1 MHELRQKYPVRSL
14 LHIVSL
20 PRSTFYYWD
29 SVRQT
34 KDKYADTTVHI
45 KTLFDFHR
53 GLYGYRRVAAA
64 LKNEGVALHENTVY
78 RLMRKL
84 GLKSVQRQKKYKSHR
99 GEVGETAPN
108 VLERDFKATGENQK
122 WATDI
127 SEFKVGS
134 EKLYISPIKDMFNG
148 EIVAYAV
155 GRRPTFELVA
165 EMLKKGL
172 RKLAPGD
179 RPILHS
185 DQGWH
190 YQMKSYCK
198 TLRDNGITQSMSR
211 KGNCLDNASMESFF
225 GVLKSE
231 CFHLR
236 KFTSVDELK
245 TELDSYIKYYNEVRI
260 KTSLNGLSPVQYR
273 TQYAK
278 AS

>member
-1 MHELRQKYPVRSL
+1 VRSL
-14 LHIVSL
+14 LKIVSL

-29 SVRQT
+29 SLRQT
-34 KDKYADTTVHI
+34 KDKYADTKVHI
-45 KTLFDFHR
+45 KAIFDLHR
-53 GLYGYRRVAAA
+53 GLYGYRRVTAA
-64 LKNEGVALHENTVY
+64 LETEGVTLHENTVY
-78 RLMRKL
+78 RLMGKL
-84 GLKSVQRQKKYKSHR
+84 GLQSFQRQKKYKSYR
-99 GEVGETAPN
+99 GSVGETAPN
-108 VLERDFKATGENQK
+108 VLERDFEATGPNQK

-134 EKLYISPIKDMFNG
+134 EKLYLSPIKDLFNG
-148 EIVAYAV
+148 EIVAYTV
-155 GRRPTFELVA
+155 GRRPTFELVTA
-165 EMLKKGL
+165 MLKKGL
-172 RKLAPGD
+172 RRLAPTD
-179 RPILHS
+179 KPILHS

-190 YQMKSYCK
+190 YRMASYCK
-198 TLRDNGITQSMSR
+198 TLRDKGITQSMSR

-236 KFTSVDELK
+236 KFTSIDELK
-245 TELDSYIKYYNEVRI
+245 TAIDTYIKYYNEVRI